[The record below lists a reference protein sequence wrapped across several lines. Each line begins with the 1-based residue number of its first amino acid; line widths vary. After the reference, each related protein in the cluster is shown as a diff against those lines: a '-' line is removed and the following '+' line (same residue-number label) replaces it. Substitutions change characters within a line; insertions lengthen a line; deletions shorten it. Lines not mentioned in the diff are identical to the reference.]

1 MESGL
6 VSDVDTGQGAQGVR
20 AVTPCGKPPNV
31 VGFRSMSD
39 IDLPRIEVA
48 VERSND
54 LLLELVD
61 ELRRTNSL
69 LMNLIS
75 AVQNSP

>member
-1 MESGL
+1 
-6 VSDVDTGQGAQGVR
+6 
-20 AVTPCGKPPNV
+20 
-31 VGFRSMSD
+31 MSD